1 MEKIKIDL
9 LHADTDTVI
18 VIGEKI
24 VKQHTSLG
32 SKSPVN
38 NIVIADLNSRI
49 SNAKQKHEEAMK
61 YKKLMEDALR
71 DRDHYLGT
79 KDKGVNYILMAISNI
94 LKEQNLHLDEW
105 GF

>member
-1 MEKIKIDL
+1 MEKTKIDL
-9 LHADTDTVI
+9 LRADTETI
-18 VIGEKI
+18 ILIGEKI

-38 NIVIADLNSRI
+38 NVVVADLNSRI
-49 SNAKQKHEEAMK
+49 TNAKQKHEEAMK
-61 YKKLMEDALR
+61 YKKLMEDSLR

-79 KDKGVNYILMAISNI
+79 KDKGVNFILMAISNI
-94 LKEQNLHLDEW
+94 LKEENVHLDEW